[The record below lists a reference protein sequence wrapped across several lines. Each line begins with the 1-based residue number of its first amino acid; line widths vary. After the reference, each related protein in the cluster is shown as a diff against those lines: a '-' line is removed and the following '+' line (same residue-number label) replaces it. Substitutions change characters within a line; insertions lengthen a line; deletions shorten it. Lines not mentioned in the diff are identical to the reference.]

1 MRRFLILAALLFA
14 APAAAQQR
22 GFTVDEIVDLL
33 RNEVGSER
41 VLFLAQQRCIHF
53 VPDKEAVARVAA
65 GGGSEELVAGLR
77 APTLCS
83 TLPRARQPQPVPQP
97 VPTPEA
103 PPVVVDDAPRAER
116 RGKPLFVLGL
126 GFASSGFSPEEGASI
141 RGQGAA
147 VDLAVEGRHFGAFAH
162 GEFADV
168 DPSTGD
174 PFVLGHSDFGVRLL
188 LLAPGS
194 AVRPYLD
201 VAGTVL
207 SMEYNDPDTG
217 TTSESV
223 TGYGATGA
231 AGLRIGLSTRLA
243 LDGSVRVTRG
253 TLREVESDGSGSL
266 LRDPR
271 SGASTRAVVGVSW
284 TPGAR

>member
-1 MRRFLILAALLFA
+1 MRRIVLIIAALLA
-14 APAAAQQR
+14 ATPAAAQQR

-53 VPDKEAVARVAA
+53 VPDKEAMARVAA
-65 GGGSEELVAGLR
+65 AGGSEELVAGLR

-83 TLPRARQPQPVPQP
+83 TLPRGRLPQPVPP
-97 VPTPEA
+97 PEA
-103 PPVVVDDAPRAER
+103 PPVVVDEAPRAAR
-116 RGKPLFVLGL
+116 GGKPLFVLGL
-126 GFASSGFSPEEGASI
+126 GFASSGFAPEEGASI

-147 VDLAVEGRHFGAFAH
+147 VDLALEGRHFGAFAH

-168 DPSTGD
+168 DPSDGD

-194 AVRPYLD
+194 AVRPYFD

-217 TTSESV
+217 TTAESV

-231 AGLRIGLSTRLA
+231 AGLRVGLGTRLA
-243 LDGSVRVTRG
+243 LDGSVRLTRG
-253 TLREVESDGSGSL
+253 TLREVESAGSGSL

-271 SGASTRAVVGVSW
+271 SGFSTRGVIGVSW

>member
-1 MRRFLILAALLFA
+1 MRRFVLIFVALLFA

-53 VPDKEAVARVAA
+53 VPDKDALARVAA
-65 GGGSEELVAGLR
+65 AGGSEELVAGLR
-77 APTLCS
+77 VPTLCS
-83 TLPRARQPQPVPQP
+83 TLPRRPPQPVPA
-97 VPTPEA
+97 PEA
-103 PPVVVDDAPRAER
+103 PPVVEEVPRAAR
-116 RGKPLFVLGL
+116 GGKPLFVLGL
-126 GFASSGFSPEEGASI
+126 GFASGDFTPEEGASF

-217 TTSESV
+217 ETAESV
-223 TGYGATGA
+223 TGFGATGA

-243 LDGSVRVTRG
+243 LDGSVRLTKG

-271 SGASTRAVVGVSW
+271 SGISTRAVIGVSW